1 MTLRATLISAGLS
14 PPANLPPGRWVRFPG
29 VNKNRAN
36 RAGWCKVI
44 SPTLAVYGDF
54 SLGLSAVWRDE
65 SHQDNEQT
73 RRLLAEARERE
84 RQFAQAQAVRATQ
97 AAREAARMIGRA
109 EIAPHPYLA
118 RKGFPQATGLVLDGR
133 LLVPMRSATDYN
145 QVLSVQRIDADGEK
159 RFLPG
164 GRTRE
169 AVFRIGARLADRT
182 VLCEGYATGLSLD
195 AALKRMGR
203 LHQVIVCFSARNL
216 ELVAEHFPRAIV
228 AADNDSSGTGEM
240 SAKVTGLTWTM
251 PDDVGTD
258 FNDLMMQKGLPAV
271 MARLREVLT

>member
-1 MTLRATLISAGLS
+1 MTLHAALISAGLT
-14 PPANLPPGRWVRFPG
+14 PPASLPPGRWVRFPG

-84 RQFAQAQAVRATQ
+84 RRMAAQQAARATE
-97 AAREAARMIGRA
+97 AAREALRMIGKA
-109 EIAPHPYLA
+109 SPGPHPYLA
-118 RKGFPQATGLVLDGR
+118 SKGFPTSVGLVLDGR
-133 LLVPMRSATDYN
+133 LLIPMRSVADYA

-169 AVFRIGARLADRT
+169 AVFRIGSHRADRT

-195 AALKRMGR
+195 AALSRMGR
-203 LHQVIVCFSARNL
+203 VHQVVVCFSAANL
-216 ELVAEHFPRAIV
+216 QLVAKRYPGAIV
-228 AADNDSSGTGEM
+228 AADNDASQTGQRAAE
-240 SAKVTGLTWTM
+240 ATGLPWVM
-251 PDDVGTD
+251 PSEPGSD
-258 FNDLMMQKGLPAV
+258 FNDLHQRAGLPAV
-271 MARLREVLT
+271 MAKLREVLH